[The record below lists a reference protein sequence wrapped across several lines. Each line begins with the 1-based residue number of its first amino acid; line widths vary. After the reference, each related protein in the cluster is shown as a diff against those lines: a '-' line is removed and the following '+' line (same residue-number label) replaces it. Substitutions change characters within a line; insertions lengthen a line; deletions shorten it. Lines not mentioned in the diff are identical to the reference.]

1 MLACSVRS
9 PARFGVAGFA
19 VSIFLVSSSW
29 SAAAQTPQSTVVT
42 GSRVPTPLLQATS
55 DVLVLDEAALRNA
68 HGRSVED
75 VLREAA
81 GLQFARNGAPG
92 QSVGV
97 FIRGSASNNTVVL
110 IDGVRVGSVTLGQ
123 MAFEGLSLA
132 QIERIE
138 VLRGPGSSLYGADAV
153 GGVVQIFTKRGTDKW
168 QGQAAWSQGGKG
180 SSALQA
186 SLSGRSG
193 VFDGAISLGRE
204 ASDGISAVAVPG
216 GAFGS
221 YNPDA
226 DGYVR
231 SSGAAQVGLAIGPDH
246 RVGLSATRSRVNTQ
260 YDGADFPPPTFAPD
274 ASGDYR
280 NRLHTQT
287 VALSHSAQWSKRWR
301 SELSLSDQ
309 GDDATSGLA
318 TPDRFITQRGQLS
331 WQHTV
336 DLAPQTQAVAFIEAL
351 NTRAQVESGFANY
364 ASQRRN
370 RALGLVGSAAVG
382 QTPAQRLQLDVR
394 RDSNSAYGAHTTARV
409 GYSVALQPALTLR
422 AAVGSAFRAPSFNET
437 DYPGYGV
444 ASIQPE
450 RARSAEVGA
459 RWQMD
464 GMTLAG
470 TLYRNQVRNLIG
482 YQGDPAACP
491 AGYDFGC
498 AANIGRAVLKGA
510 SFNGHGHWDA
520 WRWQAAVDF
529 LDARD
534 AVTGEQLARRARH
547 TEHLT
552 LGYDAASWGA
562 EIGVQ
567 GVGARLD
574 AGSRLGSYELLDLT
588 MHWRF
593 VRRWQL
599 QARLLNALGRR
610 YEPIKDYGALGRQ
623 LWLGVRFDSQGL

>member
-1 MLACSVRS
+1 MFAFSRRNL
-9 PARFGVAGFA
+9 ARFGVA
-19 VSIFLVSSSW
+19 VSVSLCTLSW
-29 SAAAQTPQSTVVT
+29 PVAAQTPQSIVVT
-42 GSRVPTPLLQATS
+42 GSRAPTPLLQATS
-55 DVLVLDEAALRNA
+55 DVLVIDEAALRNA
-68 HGRSVED
+68 QGRTVED
-75 VLREAA
+75 VLREVA

-110 IDGVRVGSVTLGQ
+110 IDGVRVGSATLGQ

-153 GGVVQIFTKRGTDKW
+153 GGVVQIFTKRGVGEW

-180 SSALQA
+180 SSAVQA
-186 SLSGRSG
+186 SVSGRSG
-193 VFDGAISLGRE
+193 AIDAAISLGRE
-204 ASDGISAVAVPG
+204 ASDGVSAVAVPG

-226 DGYVR
+226 DGFVR
-231 SSGAAQVGLAIGPDH
+231 NSGAAQLGLAIGPDH
-246 RVGLSATRSRVNTQ
+246 RVGLSATRSRLNAR
-260 YDGADFPPPTFAPD
+260 YDGVDFPPPTFAPD

-280 NRLHTQT
+280 NRQRTQT
-287 VALSHSAQWSKRWR
+287 VALSHSAQWTQQWR
-301 SELSLSDQ
+301 SELTLSDQ
-309 GDDATSGLA
+309 DDDATSGLA
-318 TPDRFITQRGQLS
+318 TPDRFTTQRRQLS

-336 DLAPQTQAVAFIEAL
+336 NLAPQTQAVAFVEGL
-351 NTRAQVESGFANY
+351 NTHAQIESSFANY
-364 ASQRRN
+364 TNQRRN
-370 RALGLVGSAAVG
+370 RALGLVGSTAVG
-382 QTPAQRLQLDVR
+382 QTQAHRFQLDVR

-422 AAVGSAFRAPSFNET
+422 AAAGSAFRAPSFNET

-444 ASIQPE
+444 VGIQPE

-459 RWQMD
+459 RWQAA
-464 GMTLAG
+464 GMELAG

-482 YQGDPAACP
+482 YEGDPAACP
-491 AGYDFGC
+491 VGYDFGC

-510 SFNGHGHWDA
+510 SFNGQGRWGA

-534 AVTGEQLARRARH
+534 ADTGEQLARRARH

-552 LGYDAASWGA
+552 LGYDVASWGA
-562 EIGVQ
+562 ELGVQ
-567 GVGARLD
+567 GVGARWD
-574 AGSRLGSYELLDLT
+574 GGSRLGAYELLDLSAR
-588 MHWRF
+588 WRF
-593 VRRWQL
+593 APQWQA
-599 QARLLNALGRR
+599 QARLLNALDRR
-610 YEPIKDYGALGRQ
+610 YEPLKDYGALGRQ
-623 LWLGVRFDSQGL
+623 FWLGVRFDSQGL